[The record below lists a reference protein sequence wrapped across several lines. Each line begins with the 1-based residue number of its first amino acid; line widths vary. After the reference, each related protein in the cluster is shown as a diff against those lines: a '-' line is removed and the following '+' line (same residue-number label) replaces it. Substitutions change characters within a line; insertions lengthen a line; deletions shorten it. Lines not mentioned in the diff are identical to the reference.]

1 MRVFVVERGG
11 GGSCERRITGG
22 AESCREEE
30 RFREVVK
37 REEEGRKR
45 WRD

>member
-1 MRVFVVERGG
+1 MRVGVVERGG
-11 GGSCERRITGG
+11 GGRCERRITGG
-22 AESCREEE
+22 AESCREEG
-30 RFREVVK
+30 RFGREMK